1 MTRNFGWVVSIG
13 VIGAIVILASV
24 YRGILLT
31 PPPVPEVEKVD
42 PSKPDTTPD
51 EDVREVRPPAPL
63 VDASGWGQFV
73 GRPILATVDEDGADN
88 MFILLEDLTY
98 IDRHGQRWT
107 ARKGLETNGA
117 SIPRFLWTAMGSPM
131 TGAYRR
137 AAFVHDQECIEPT
150 ASTLEVNKMFY
161 AACRCGGTP
170 DVDARWMFW
179 AVSQFG
185 PRWTFENGRPVFQVR
200 AMAVEDEA
208 ASRARDFIRDH
219 DVSLDELADMTLS
232 DMVPDVPGRNR

>member
-1 MTRNFGWVVSIG
+1 
-13 VIGAIVILASV
+13 
-24 YRGILLT
+24 
-31 PPPVPEVEKVD
+31 
-42 PSKPDTTPD
+42 
-51 EDVREVRPPAPL
+51 
-63 VDASGWGQFV
+63 
-73 GRPILATVDEDGADN
+73 
-88 MFILLEDLTY
+88 
-98 IDRHGQRWT
+98 
-107 ARKGLETNGA
+107 
-117 SIPRFLWTAMGSPM
+117 M

-185 PRWTFENGRPVFQVR
+185 PRWTFENGRPVFQAR

-232 DMVPDVPGRNR
+232 DMVPDVPERNR